1 MGYKTHVKMKKLILV
16 FSVLISSC
24 TLPTIE
30 KGDIVKYCVIDTFYT
45 SESLSTL
52 EYGTKYHYVTNCN
65 QVITTRRNGIYHIGD
80 TITYVIKKPK

>member
-1 MGYKTHVKMKKLILV
+1 MNKLIL
-16 FSVLISSC
+16 FLSVLISSC

-45 SESLSTL
+45 SESPSTL
-52 EYGTKYHYVTNCN
+52 EYGTRYHYITNCG
-65 QVITTRRNGIYHIGD
+65 QTIVTRRNGVYHIGD